1 MARKQALK
9 RIRDVEVGLGDGQ
22 DRVWQRVLGEGEMN
36 CDQLAKS
43 CGRANFF
50 KDNQDAATC
59 PGIMDAFRWVE
70 SGLDGISLNGYGV
83 LMSDI
88 LSHPFCYTKDD

>member
-22 DRVWQRVLGEGEMN
+22 DCVWQRVLGEGEMN

-43 CGRANFF
+43 CGLAQTFSRTIKMQPLALASWMLF
-50 KDNQDAATC
+50 D
-59 PGIMDAFRWVE
+59 
-70 SGLDGISLNGYGV
+70 GLSPDW
-83 LMSDI
+83 MA
-88 LSHPFCYTKDD
+88 SH